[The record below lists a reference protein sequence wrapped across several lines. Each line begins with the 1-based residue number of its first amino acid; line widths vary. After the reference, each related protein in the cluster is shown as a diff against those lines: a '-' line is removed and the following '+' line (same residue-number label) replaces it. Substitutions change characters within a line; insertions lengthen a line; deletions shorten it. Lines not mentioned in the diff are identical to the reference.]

1 MLVRAPRNSLT
12 RRCIHESGAAE
23 GREKKIAK
31 DEREDRT
38 IGLPFRQRKEEG
50 RRTTRTSH
58 FDGSKERKA
67 RREIFR
73 ARRL

>member
-12 RRCIHESGAAE
+12 RRCIHKSGAAE

-38 IGLPFRQRKEEG
+38 IGLPIAFQATKRRRKKNDSYIAFRRIEREEG
-50 RRTTRTSH
+50 E
-58 FDGSKERKA
+58 ERN
-67 RREIFR
+67 I
-73 ARRL
+73 